1 MRVAALVVAAPRV
14 APEVKVD
21 RVDRADRADRVV
33 PASVVAV
40 AVAQAAPGD
49 RVAQVAAPPRRKG
62 RHRAVAEAAAADS
75 SATQ

>member
-21 RVDRADRADRVV
+21 RVDRADRVV

-49 RVAQVAAPPRRKG
+49 RVAQVAAAPRRKG